1 MRRKGEMDKIMRKW
15 EDTIAEFKT
24 TLSKQ
29 RAEPI
34 LQKTE
39 RVMWVTNNK
48 LEKCLQDAGN
58 KDKYM

>member
-24 TLSKQ
+24 TLREQ
-29 RAEPI
+29 RAELI

-39 RVMWVTNNK
+39 RVM
-48 LEKCLQDAGN
+48 
-58 KDKYM
+58 